1 MTDIIGQWQQGET
14 IQIGVEATTGD
25 PTTMT
30 SVTAQA
36 KRAANGA
43 VPPAATPAAFTF
55 TVTPRTAASDVGAG
69 FDLVATP
76 NVDPGTYA
84 VGLKGV
90 VGGATVV
97 MDPLFIRITA
107 SAI

>member
-14 IQIGVEATTGD
+14 IQLGVEATTGD
-25 PTTMT
+25 PTAMS

-43 VPPAATPAAFTF
+43 VPPASTAAAFTF
-55 TVTPRTAASDVGAG
+55 TVTPRVAGGGVGAG

-90 VGGATVV
+90 IGGATQV
-97 MDPLFIRITA
+97 MDPLMIRITP
-107 SAI
+107 SVV